1 MKEMTDPSAVP
12 DAIRGL
18 LFSEGGLPF
27 AIDMAA
33 IAEIRRID
41 QLDRHR
47 IALVSLADRL
57 GLSGGGTDR
66 GGDMAII
73 PADSPEPAGVV
84 IGPPEAI
91 NVAIPLDQIHP
102 LPPLIKAARGESG
115 PVWAAADIEGKL
127 TLLVDI
133 HRLVSGQAATSENSK
148 PAPT

>member
-1 MKEMTDPSAVP
+1 MEMTAPSAVP

-27 AIDMAA
+27 AVDMAA
-33 IAEIRRID
+33 ISEIRRID
-41 QLDRHR
+41 QLDHHH

-73 PADSPEPAGVV
+73 LADTPEPAGVV

-91 NVAIPLDQIHP
+91 DVAIPLDRIHP
-102 LPPLIKAARGESG
+102 LPPLIEAARGETG
-115 PVWAAADIEGKL
+115 PVWAAADIGGKL

-133 HRLVSGQAATSENSK
+133 HRLVGDRAAPSETRE
-148 PAPT
+148 PATP